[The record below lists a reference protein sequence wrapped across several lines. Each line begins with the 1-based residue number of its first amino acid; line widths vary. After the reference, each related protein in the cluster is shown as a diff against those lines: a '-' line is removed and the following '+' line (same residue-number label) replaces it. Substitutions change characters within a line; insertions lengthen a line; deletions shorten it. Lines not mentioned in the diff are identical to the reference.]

1 MRKHDTKDNI
11 ISALLGAVIAVP
23 ICFMAWESWS
33 EDPKPET
40 IERSLPTYSETLP
53 AVGVETAFQI
63 DENEVEEW
71 IDGGYNNRELLGDFT
86 VTAYCPCKK
95 CCGEW
100 ADGLTYTE
108 TKATEGRTLAV
119 DPEVISLG
127 SVVEVN
133 GVNYVAEDIGGAVNG
148 KHVEIYF
155 SDHNEALEWGRQ
167 SLPVYMVEECLG
179 EF

>member
-11 ISALLGAVIAVP
+11 ISALLGAIIAVP
-23 ICFMAWESWS
+23 ICFSAWESWNK
-33 EDPKPET
+33 DPEPEK
-40 IERSLPTYSETLP
+40 IEILPIYSEALP
-53 AVGVETAFQI
+53 DSGVETAFQI
-63 DENEVEEW
+63 DDNQVEEW
-71 IDGGYNNRELLGDFT
+71 IDGGYNERVLLGDFT
-86 VTAYCPCKK
+86 VTAYCSCAK
-95 CCGEW
+95 CCGQW
-100 ADGLTYTE
+100 ADGITYTG

-148 KHVEIYF
+148 NHVEIYYN
-155 SDHNEALEWGRQ
+155 DHNEALQWGRQ

>member
-23 ICFMAWESWS
+23 ICFMAWESWN
-33 EDPKPET
+33 EDPEPET
-40 IERSLPTYSETLP
+40 IERSISIYSEELP
-53 AVGVETAFQI
+53 VSGVETAFQI
-63 DENEVEEW
+63 DDNQVEEW
-71 IDGGYNNRELLGDFT
+71 IDGGYDERELLGEFK
-86 VTAYCPCKK
+86 VTAYCPCEK
-95 CCGEW
+95 CCPGTS
-100 ADGLTYTE
+100 DGLTYTE
-108 TKATEGRTLAV
+108 TIATEGRTLAV

-133 GVNYVAEDIGGAVNG
+133 GVNYVAEDIGGAVKG

-155 SDHNEALEWGRQ
+155 GDHNEALEWGKQ
-167 SLPVYMVEECLG
+167 LLPVYMIEECLG

>member
-11 ISALLGAVIAVP
+11 ISALLGVVIAVP
-23 ICFMAWESWS
+23 ICFMAWESWN
-33 EDPKPET
+33 EEPET
-40 IERSLPTYSETLP
+40 IERSLPIYSEALP
-53 AVGVETAFQI
+53 VSGVETAFQI
-63 DENEVEEW
+63 DDNEVEEW
-71 IDGGYNNRELLGDFT
+71 IDGGYDTRALLGEFT
-86 VTAYCPCKK
+86 VTAYCPCEK

-155 SDHNEALEWGRQ
+155 NDHNEALEWGKQ
-167 SLPVYMVEECLG
+167 SLPVYMIEECIG